1 MMSQVHLG
9 YTSWNSPWRN
19 TMPAVTE
26 VQVPSVGEMGVA
38 VEGSETGWPL
48 RGNRLTLPPLD
59 AFEKQPRWIEIFN
72 RGAAP
77 FQYEIT
83 ASEPWITVSA
93 AAGTVAGD
101 VRVSIDARW
110 PEVPRGVESATLTV
124 SGPGNRKAIVV
135 VPIRNP
141 VVAGSPAGF
150 VETRGTVAIEA
161 EHYAK
166 AVAPAQRQWLRV
178 PDHGRTLSG
187 MTTLPVDAAPA
198 SLADGMRLEYPVHLF
213 TGGSVKLITT
223 LAPTQKLQAG
233 AGLRFAVSFDDAAPT
248 IINVHADESKEYWG
262 RSVSEGA
269 VSFTTEHTLDR
280 PGAHTL
286 KFWSLDPGLVL
297 QKLVIDAGGLLPS
310 YLGPPESPR
319 LP

>member
-1 MMSQVHLG
+1 
-9 YTSWNSPWRN
+9 
-19 TMPAVTE
+19 
-26 VQVPSVGEMGVA
+26 MGVA

-83 ASEPWITVSA
+83 ASKPWITVSA